1 MTRWFGSGLA
11 VIPNLVR
18 DLGFELRVLKP
29 RLVGG
34 ALYCRVE
41 EWPVTLGI
49 HLAASAVSGSCPFRL
64 TIALLHSL
72 PHETVDEACL
82 P

>member
-34 ALYCRVE
+34 VLYF
-41 EWPVTLGI
+41 LGI
-49 HLAASAVSGSCPFRL
+49 FFQSFQNLFRRETIHHPHLVGFLCLNGIRRIKKGFHPFFLR
-64 TIALLHSL
+64 S
-72 PHETVDEACL
+72 
-82 P
+82 